1 MIKRLGIHAQVL
13 GRTVLF
19 TLCGP
24 AHRDARRD
32 VAQALGDL
40 PTGVMSIILDV
51 DHGPRRGGDRLVRLV
66 GDYARSRGLYLVTI
80 GPAVSAPR
88 STVPAGRVAGRA
100 GTAED
105 GLSRALFARALCGQA
120 SGVRA
125 ARKGDHPCGR

>member
-1 MIKRLGIHAQVL
+1 MIKRVGIHAQVL

-40 PTGVMSIILDV
+40 PTEVMSIILDV

-80 GPAVSAPR
+80 GPAGSAPR
-88 STVPAGRVAGRA
+88 STAPAGRA

-125 ARKGDHPCGR
+125 ARKGDHPCGW